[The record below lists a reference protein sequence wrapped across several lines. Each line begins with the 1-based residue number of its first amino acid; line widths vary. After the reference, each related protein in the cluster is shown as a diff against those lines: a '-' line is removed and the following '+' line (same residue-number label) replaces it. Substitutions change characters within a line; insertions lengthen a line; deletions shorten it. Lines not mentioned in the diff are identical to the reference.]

1 MLALVF
7 SSTQRC
13 TLTAEASLVMLFN
26 NSSDPDDVDGGGS
39 AGSGAG
45 VA

>member
-1 MLALVF
+1 
-7 SSTQRC
+7 
-13 TLTAEASLVMLFN
+13 VMLFN

-45 VA
+45 VAW